1 MKPLGNEKGA
11 FQKRFAPHGVV
22 LRVHLGSFGP
32 SMVTKFRDFSMVG
45 PHGGSDSGDLAKIVP
60 GATRVI
66 LIPNTENTHFG
77 NDYAC

>member
-1 MKPLGNEKGA
+1 MVMKTGSLVLP
-11 FQKRFAPHGVV
+11 QMCVV

>member
-1 MKPLGNEKGA
+1 MGQGLHYYTSTRVNSVILRG
-11 FQKRFAPHGVV
+11 
-22 LRVHLGSFGP
+22 RVHLGSFGP
-32 SMVTKFRDFSMVG
+32 SMVTQFRDFSMVG

-77 NDYAC
+77 NDYES